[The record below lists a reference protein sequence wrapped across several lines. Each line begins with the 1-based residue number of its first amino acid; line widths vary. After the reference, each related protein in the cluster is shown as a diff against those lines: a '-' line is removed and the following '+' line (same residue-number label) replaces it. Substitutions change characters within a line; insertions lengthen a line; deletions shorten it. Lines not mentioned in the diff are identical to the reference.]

1 VKKKDYL
8 SLSLVF
14 FIETIALYF
23 AFVASPPE
31 QTLGELIR
39 IFYIHTPIAWVTY
52 LAFGL
57 SLVSTILFF
66 ARKDL
71 RYDRLAEVSATT
83 GIFFGAAAILTGAVW
98 AHATWGSYWNWDP
111 RETTTLICELA
122 YLGYVMLRLSVP
134 DANKRAFSSGAYNIL
149 AFSTVPLSYLSV
161 SFMTSLH
168 PVVVTPAGFGLS
180 ASILQTLALSLTAA
194 TAIYLYL
201 IKCLYSLSNL
211 SSTAQLL
218 EPGD

>member
-1 VKKKDYL
+1 MKKEDYL

-14 FIETIALYF
+14 FLETIALYF
-23 AFVASPPE
+23 AFVWSPPE

-39 IFYIHTPIAWVTY
+39 IFYIHTPTAWVTY

-57 SLVSTILFF
+57 SLVATILFF
-66 ARKDL
+66 AKRDMK
-71 RYDRLAEVSATT
+71 YDRLAEVSATA
-83 GIFFGAAAILTGAVW
+83 GIFFGAGAILTGAVW

-134 DANKRAFSSGAYNIL
+134 DPNKRAFSSGAYNIL

-161 SFMTSLH
+161 SFMVSLH
-168 PVVVTPAGFGLS
+168 PIVVTPTGF
-180 ASILQTLALSLTAA
+180 ALSEPILETLILSLVAA
-194 TAIYLYL
+194 TAIYFYL
-201 IKCLYSLSNL
+201 VKCLYSLSSL
-211 SSTAQLL
+211 SNAAQLL
-218 EPGD
+218 ESGD